1 MSRIYKVC
9 STNVFRLSP
18 ARIGRLWL
26 PGLLL
31 GLAAESV
38 SDGRFYYMGGGGGGE
53 RGGDGVVAELRTP
66 NREVL
71 GLIRTDGTVM
81 CP

>member
-38 SDGRFYYMGGGGGGE
+38 SDGRFYYMGGGG
-53 RGGDGVVAELRTP
+53 DGVVAERRTP

>member
-1 MSRIYKVC
+1 MSRIYKVW
-9 STNVFRLSP
+9 SSNVFRLSP

-31 GLAAESV
+31 GLVAESV
-38 SDGRFYYMGGGGGGE
+38 SDGRFYHRGGG
-53 RGGDGVVAELRTP
+53 GGDGVVAERRTP

>member
-1 MSRIYKVC
+1 MSRINKVW
-9 STNVFRLSP
+9 SSNVFRLSP

-31 GLAAESV
+31 GLVAESV
-38 SDGRFYYMGGGGGGE
+38 SDGRFYHRGGGGAGG
-53 RGGDGVVAELRTP
+53 GGDGVVAERRTP

-71 GLIRTDGTVM
+71 GFIRTDGTVM